1 MTDKKFSLWNRI
13 TAFLVFAVSAFTYLS
28 TIEPSASFWDCGEF
42 IASSYKLEVGHPPGN
57 PVFQLFARFFT
68 MFSDGA
74 HAAIMVNA
82 MSALCSALTIFFL
95 YLTIVFLVKRVV
107 RKGEDGTFSTASAIA
122 IFGSGAV
129 GALAY
134 CFSDT
139 FWFSAVEGEVYAMS
153 SLFTAFVF
161 WAMTKWYEQADRP
174 HSNRWIVLIAFM
186 MGLSIGVHLLNLLVI
201 PAIVFLYY
209 YKKKEDG
216 KYTWLEL
223 LKIMLVSVVILALL
237 VFFIVPY
244 LPKFA
249 AYADLLF
256 VNVFGLP
263 YNSGAAFFI
272 VALLALCFWGLFRT
286 LKKEKVFWNT
296 ALLCFTTIVV
306 GFSLFS
312 ICIIRSAVKTPTN
325 EYQPDN
331 AFTLV
336 RYLSRE
342 QYGSNPL
349 IYGEYYG
356 APYEIVTSTY
366 WAPVGGK
373 YIKAQ
378 GPPSPKY
385 KPEGKMLFPRM
396 WSASASGS
404 AYEDI
409 YESYT
414 NGKGRKLAGSDHRK
428 PTMGANLAYFFDYQL
443 NWMYWRYFFWNFV
456 GRQNDIHSPMPGNIF
471 HGNWESGIPLI
482 DNYRLGDQSDA
493 PAVLK
498 DNKSK
503 NHYFFLPLLLGLIGL
518 FFQFGK
524 DKRGCWLV
532 FLMFFMTGIAIVVY
546 LNQPPLKVRERDYA
560 YAGSFYSF
568 CMWIGLAVAAL
579 YNWISKALKK
589 DSVAVSAAVTLA
601 CLCVPALMAAQNWD
615 DHDRSN
621 RRTAVELAYNY
632 LNSVG
637 PNGVLVTHGD
647 NDTFPLWYAQEVED
661 IRTDVRICNTS
672 LLGTDWHIDQMKYAV
687 NKSAPLDLSIPY
699 EQLLYGTNEFVYVY
713 DTRDQV
719 IDIRDVMRVF
729 LHPDAKLTLQSG
741 GKVDYIMSR
750 KIAIPVNK
758 ENVLKS
764 GILSSLFE
772 DVIPDHIVLEI
783 PEGKEY
789 ITKPELFLLDLL
801 SNYQWDRPI
810 NFLSIG
816 GDLDIGIKDYLMYDG
831 YSYRFTPIKTGASAT
846 RVGLADPEYL
856 YNLVM
861 NTFKFDAVSANDYF
875 IDYQNLYTHL
885 GVMSIPNMFVTTSDF
900 FYQLGQGERVKA
912 LLDKYCDVMRYYP
925 KEAIPIGLS
934 GADISAIGV
943 MENYLRIGCVEE
955 ARVLASSYAS
965 ELLSAAAFYL
975 EFYKYASDEFDQCNS
990 FVHYF
995 ANRLRQ
1001 NGVNDIADQVE
1012 KNLDDLVA
1020 AVGGYVDEE

>member
-1 MTDKKFSLWNRI
+1 
-13 TAFLVFAVSAFTYLS
+13 
-28 TIEPSASFWDCGEF
+28 
-42 IASSYKLEVGHPPGN
+42 
-57 PVFQLFARFFT
+57 
-68 MFSDGA
+68 
-74 HAAIMVNA
+74 
-82 MSALCSALTIFFL
+82 
-95 YLTIVFLVKRVV
+95 
-107 RKGEDGTFSTASAIA
+107 
-122 IFGSGAV
+122 
-129 GALAY
+129 
-134 CFSDT
+134 
-139 FWFSAVEGEVYAMS
+139 
-153 SLFTAFVF
+153 
-161 WAMTKWYEQADRP
+161 
-174 HSNRWIVLIAFM
+174 
-186 MGLSIGVHLLNLLVI
+186 
-201 PAIVFLYY
+201 
-209 YKKKEDG
+209 
-216 KYTWLEL
+216 
-223 LKIMLVSVVILALL
+223 
-237 VFFIVPY
+237 
-244 LPKFA
+244 
-249 AYADLLF
+249 
-256 VNVFGLP
+256 
-263 YNSGAAFFI
+263 
-272 VALLALCFWGLFRT
+272 
-286 LKKEKVFWNT
+286 
-296 ALLCFTTIVV
+296 
-306 GFSLFS
+306 
-312 ICIIRSAVKTPTN
+312 
-325 EYQPDN
+325 
-331 AFTLV
+331 
-336 RYLSRE
+336 
-342 QYGSNPL
+342 
-349 IYGEYYG
+349 
-356 APYEIVTSTY
+356 
-366 WAPVGGK
+366 
-373 YIKAQ
+373 
-378 GPPSPKY
+378 
-385 KPEGKMLFPRM
+385 
-396 WSASASGS
+396 
-404 AYEDI
+404 
-409 YESYT
+409 
-414 NGKGRKLAGSDHRK
+414 
-428 PTMGANLAYFFDYQL
+428 
-443 NWMYWRYFFWNFV
+443 
-456 GRQNDIHSPMPGNIF
+456 
-471 HGNWESGIPLI
+471 
-482 DNYRLGDQSDA
+482 
-493 PAVLK
+493 
-498 DNKSK
+498 
-503 NHYFFLPLLLGLIGL
+503 
-518 FFQFGK
+518 
-524 DKRGCWLV
+524 
-532 FLMFFMTGIAIVVY
+532 
-546 LNQPPLKVRERDYA
+546 
-560 YAGSFYSF
+560 
-568 CMWIGLAVAAL
+568 MWIGLAVAAL

-810 NFLSIG
+810 NFLSMG

-1020 AVGGYVDEE
+1020 AVGGYADEE